1 MISTACSSD
10 LHARVHHVLS
20 VTSARD
26 AIVNI
31 ELNDDLFSVGLS
43 ILNVLSEATLEG
55 PIFLSSTRHSV
66 SIAGSMS
73 SLSSFGL
80 VVA

>member
-1 MISTACSSD
+1 MISTAGSSD
-10 LHARVHHVLS
+10 LIARVHHVLS
-20 VTSARD
+20 VTSVFD
-26 AIVNI
+26 TIVNI
-31 ELNDDLFSVGLS
+31 ELNNDIFSASTS
-43 ILNVLSEATLEG
+43 ILNVLTEATLEG

-73 SLSSFGL
+73 GLSSFGL